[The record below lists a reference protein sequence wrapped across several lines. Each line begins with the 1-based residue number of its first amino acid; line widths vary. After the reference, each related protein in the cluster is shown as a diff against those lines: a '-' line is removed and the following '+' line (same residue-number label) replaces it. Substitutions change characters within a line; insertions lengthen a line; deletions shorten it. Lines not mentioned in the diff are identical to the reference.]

1 MSIVRQ
7 YELLELPRSS
17 YYDEPCPESAE
28 NLALMRLIDEQY
40 LETPFYGSRRM
51 TAYLQADGHSVN
63 HKRIERLMRLMGLEA
78 LYQKPRT
85 SIPNK
90 EHIVYP
96 YLLLEFK

>member
-1 MSIVRQ
+1 
-7 YELLELPRSS
+7 
-17 YYDEPCPESAE
+17 
-28 NLALMRLIDEQY
+28 MRLIDEQY

-51 TAYLQADGHSVN
+51 TAYLQSEGHLVN

-90 EHIVYP
+90 GAYRLFVFATECSD
-96 YLLLEFK
+96 